1 MQQDVTLDEV
11 LDLVKQLPLRDKIR
25 LIERVAPQIE
35 QEIDTEH
42 EPRISLRGL
51 WGGTDITDE
60 DIAKARREMWGNFP
74 RGDI

>member
-51 WGGTDITDE
+51 WRGTNITDE
-60 DIAKARREMWGNFP
+60 EIAEARREMWG
-74 RGDI
+74 D